1 MTSELDGK
9 LHMYFAVFGNE
20 ELLRKYVAIVSSLSL
35 YPRHAYLVT
44 SADSG
49 EATAAL
55 VHFLWI
61 TTVHY

>member
-44 SADSG
+44 RS
-49 EATAAL
+49 
-55 VHFLWI
+55 FRC
-61 TTVHY
+61 